1 MCDGCNTIFFSSHEK
16 LTPIPLWKVVSKET
30 AFGGGEH
37 HTNGTRVDEEDRV
50 PTNALG
56 GSDGQNM
63 EGRFPM
69 VGIGRDEK
77 RDNRLLGQ
85 VDMIIVSFRC
95 LGTKAR
101 E

>member
-1 MCDGCNTIFFSSHEK
+1 MELG
-16 LTPIPLWKVVSKET
+16 W
-30 AFGGGEH
+30 
-37 HTNGTRVDEEDRV
+37 TRRIESLPMHWV
-50 PTNALG
+50 G
-56 GSDGQNM
+56 GSDGQNK

-77 RDNRLLGQ
+77 GDYRLLGQ